1 MCIANDYAFICVD
14 LIFCHAFSRR
24 IRLSLP
30 RHRAAVLA
38 GWCMNGCRRT
48 SYRPPAAVVLYLL
61 PCVLPSSN
69 GRFYHV
75 NEYRLHAAY
84 EAFYGYHHKQQAHK
98 SHHYVVA
105 GLAEHAYK
113 AC

>member
-30 RHRAAVLA
+30 RHRAAVL
-38 GWCMNGCRRT
+38 
-48 SYRPPAAVVLYLL
+48 AAVVLYLL

-84 EAFYGYHHKQQAHK
+84 EAFYGYHHKQQAHE